1 MPDGGVVVGNRD
13 DISHKKAGSDD
24 KITQKTVTEP
34 VLMDTV
40 KASYASKV
48 VGDSS
53 KSNKASHSFFGEEVD
68 HSSRYKILEDNGVVE
83 GDSNPNECVTESKLG
98 PTRILPTMSVKHK
111 NVVVHREV
119 SKNVAYLESNP
130 PKKSSKK
137 GVTINGA
144 IVVPSMIGLD
154 AAMVEYDLK
163 VASGVRK
170 VVKIVED

>member
-68 HSSRYKILEDNGVVE
+68 HSMRNALIAWLLRKVIGFKALHSRIHSMWKPVGTQQLIDIDNKYYVVLFSDE
-83 GDSNPNECVTESKLG
+83 GDLLSSNSQPKL
-98 PTRILPTMSVKHK
+98 LAK
-111 NVVVHREV
+111 
-119 SKNVAYLESNP
+119 
-130 PKKSSKK
+130 
-137 GVTINGA
+137 
-144 IVVPSMIGLD
+144 
-154 AAMVEYDLK
+154 
-163 VASGVRK
+163 
-170 VVKIVED
+170 

>member
-1 MPDGGVVVGNRD
+1 
-13 DISHKKAGSDD
+13 
-24 KITQKTVTEP
+24 
-34 VLMDTV
+34 
-40 KASYASKV
+40 
-48 VGDSS
+48 
-53 KSNKASHSFFGEEVD
+53 
-68 HSSRYKILEDNGVVE
+68 
-83 GDSNPNECVTESKLG
+83 
-98 PTRILPTMSVKHK
+98 MSVKHK

-170 VVKIVED
+170 VDGNCRDGHSHMVYSTDDDESIYDSQWEDMEDADMPTWARRNMHRQDKALLQGHSEFLTQLAKEFRCELAIVLEQEESLWR